1 MKNFINSF
9 VVIIIILLIYP
20 DNLLSQKK
28 NWKETM
34 EDLENEMEDKITLR
48 FFNAINGKPI
58 SDADITIEGII
69 KGKTDFEGKILFDI
83 PDDKTY
89 LINFS
94 HPKYITSILKLE
106 VIVGTIF
113 NNRFSISPMLPIGSL
128 RVVLDWGNKPND
140 LDAHLVKQSD
150 YHISFRNMKT
160 SRDNSAMLD
169 RDDLD
174 GFGPETITVKN
185 INNNSEYKYFIHN
198 YTNKDASETK
208 DLSNSKARILV
219 FGDNRLIQ
227 QIEISK
233 NITGKFW
240 NVFKIVNGQIIL
252 VNEVDNIGKLN

>member
-1 MKNFINSF
+1 MKNFINF
-9 VVIIIILLIYP
+9 IVIIFMILLIFP
-20 DNLLSQKK
+20 DSLIAQKK

-48 FFNAINGKPI
+48 FFNALNGKPI
-58 SDADITIEGII
+58 TNADVFIEDII
-69 KGKTDFEGKILFDI
+69 EGKTDFEGKILFDI
-83 PDDKTY
+83 PEDKTY

-94 HPKYITSILKLE
+94 HPNYVNSILKLE

-113 NNRFSISPMLPIGSL
+113 NNRFSISPLLPIGSL
-128 RVVLDWGNKPND
+128 RVVLDWGNKPSD
-140 LDAHLVKQSD
+140 LDAHLIKQND

-160 SRDNSAMLD
+160 NRDNSAMLD

-174 GFGPETITVKN
+174 GYGPETITVKN

-208 DLSNSKARILV
+208 DLSNSKARVLV
-219 FGDNRLIQ
+219 FGDNRLLQ
-227 QIEISK
+227 QIEINK

-240 NVFKIVNGQIIL
+240 NVFKIANGQIIL
-252 VNEVDNIGKLN
+252 INEIVNTGKLN